1 MSDIS
6 RSLPPQALI
15 NFANPAVRAVLRS
28 PVHGAMDGALLL
40 LHIVGRKTGRRYDIP
55 VGYVD
60 VDGRLLV
67 VTQHA
72 WRANVRG
79 GAEVEVTSRGQRQR
93 MHCTLDEDPR
103 SVAMSIHRVMEVL
116 GPKAAQRLTGLK
128 AREGESPSVGQLEAA
143 VREYGLSALTLTA

>member
-6 RSLPPQALI
+6 RSIPPRALI
-15 NFANPAVRAVLRS
+15 NLANPAVRAVLES
-28 PVHGAMDGALLL
+28 PVHAVLDKALLV
-40 LHIVGRKTGRRYDIP
+40 LHIVGRKSGRCYDLP

-60 VDGRLLV
+60 LDGKLLV

-79 GAEVEVTSRGQRQR
+79 GAVVDVTIHGQRRR
-93 MHCTLDEDPR
+93 MRCTLDEDPT
-103 SVAMSIHRVMEVL
+103 SVATSIHRVAERL

-128 AREGESPSVGQLEAA
+128 ARTGEAPSVGQLEAA
-143 VREYGLSALTLTA
+143 ARDYRLATLTLTA